1 MLQEQSMPTFAE
13 DLSATTVP
21 SRRPIRRPSFLMCSW
36 LWRVTGGKYG
46 KLRRVLLPPGGLS
59 EHLLTVQGAVR
70 AIYWL
75 PEMVTIDCGS
85 KLCLY
90 MCDHCPF
97 VHSVSSLHNGGAARA
112 LRVVKLG
119 PSPTS
124 GACGLLAI
132 SPEGWMLDKLWL
144 QLQNPKDLR
153 KPSLCAKQL
162 RPAVFIKD
170 LVATAILTVLERNLT
185 KRPERVIWCH
195 TG

>member
-1 MLQEQSMPTFAE
+1 MTS
-13 DLSATTVP
+13 
-21 SRRPIRRPSFLMCSW
+21 
-36 LWRVTGGKYG
+36 GKHS

-59 EHLLTVQGAVR
+59 EHLFALQGVAR
-70 AIYWL
+70 AIYWP

-85 KLCLY
+85 KFCLY
-90 MCDHCPF
+90 TYDCCPF
-97 VHSVSSLHNGGAARA
+97 AYSVSSLHNGGAARV
-112 LRVVKLG
+112 LGVVKLG
-119 PSPTS
+119 LSPTS

-132 SPEGWMLDKLWL
+132 SPGGRMLDKLWL

-153 KPSLCAKQL
+153 KPSLCAKQP

-170 LVATAILTVLERNLT
+170 LVATVILTVLERNLT